1 MLGTKPGARRRV
13 AMARLKAALIPMLMG
28 QSAGP
33 MRGIFE
39 QVFR

>member
-1 MLGTKPGARRRV
+1 MGFGI
-13 AMARLKAALIPMLMG
+13 AMARLKRALIPYLIG

-39 QVFR
+39 EVFR